1 MRKISKIMIGA
12 FIFIAMFSLLN
23 ASNLVAAADPHTVIP
38 GGNPIQTKV
47 QANNRTTYAFMNQTR
62 FTFNCSAD
70 VDLYIA
76 CDAINIGN
84 KDFQLEVD
92 SDRDLQMNMTCTE
105 EQAQLGLTKGN
116 VMQVRNRN
124 RYRYEEGFCI
134 SIECNQ
140 SQIQAKLKILAT
152 NQNRAGTWAFYNGTS
167 QEWEAVPTAVQ
178 NGYLV
183 AETNHF
189 SIWTVLIPESEDSI
203 MGYGVFGAMFAGVA
217 MVALVATILV
227 KRRK

>member
-1 MRKISKIMIGA
+1 MRKISKVMVGA
-12 FIFIAMFSLLN
+12 FVFMTIFSLIN
-23 ASNLVAAADPHTVIP
+23 ASNLVAAADPPTEIP
-38 GGNPIQTKV
+38 GGNTIQTKV
-47 QANNRTTYAFMNQTR
+47 QAHNRTTYAFMNQTR
-62 FTFNCSAD
+62 FTFNCSANAQINI
-70 VDLYIA
+70 V
-76 CDAINIGN
+76 CDALNIGE

-92 SDRDLQMNMTCTE
+92 SEHDLQMNMTCTE

-116 VMQVRNRN
+116 TMQVRNRN

-140 SQIQAKLKILAT
+140 SQIQAKFKILAT
-152 NQNRAGTWAFYNGTS
+152 NQNRDGSWAYYDEENE
-167 QEWEAVPTAVQ
+167 EWVSVPTAVQ

-189 SIWTVLIPESEDSI
+189 SVWTVLIPESEDSI
-203 MGYGVFGAMFAGVA
+203 MGYGVIGAMFAGVA
-217 MVALVATILV
+217 MIALVATILV